1 MKKSGRDVWTPDLSL
16 QGPQERLKKIQQ
28 RRITF
33 GGTHLCVLIATVL
46 QVTCFVFANSRFLTG
61 PRHMTEPRIHIKPVL
76 LPQPPLCP
84 VWPRA
89 HIQRAVCAS
98 KLEMQT

>member
-1 MKKSGRDVWTPDLSL
+1 MKKSGRDVWTLDLSL

-28 RRITF
+28 ICITF
-33 GGTHLCVLIATVL
+33 GDTHLCVLTATVL

-61 PRHMTEPRIHIKPVL
+61 PRHMTEPRILIKPVL
-76 LPQPPLCP
+76 LPQPLLCP

-89 HIQRAVCAS
+89 YTQRGVCAS
-98 KLEMQT
+98 KSKMQT